1 MIDWETKE
9 VRQEEGVTHL
19 SLPLPTVQ
27 CILVLDML
35 QSSVIGIVLG
45 SANMVQ

>member
-9 VRQEEGVTHL
+9 VRQGEGVTHL
-19 SLPLPTVQ
+19 SLPTVQ
-27 CILVLDML
+27 SILVLDML
-35 QSSVIGIVLG
+35 QSNVFRIVLG